1 MTEEFMSY
9 KIRIKFVLVTA
20 ITLFF
25 YIMVVFSL
33 FFVKD
38 IFQSLLFIFL
48 FFISF
53 HFFFLETKNYKLRY
67 FLIWIIILSILES
80 FLIWF
85 DIWQYIASLCV
96 FNLGIFAFV
105 SYIQVPLKR
114 KIWFNSLSY
123 FTVWWY
129 IFTVFTT
136 ITYSFALIGMYSQFP
151 FKCEDLS
158 KASNNVVDFF
168 TNPFRLWIEKAT
180 QIKDDTQSFFNA
192 SIENTILKNTSLP
205 SYTKFWSLINDYREM
220 IINQVVKDNTS
231 INMWICDYV
240 LWEINSRYNKPAFQ
254 FSLIL
259 LMYLL
264 FYPFLR
270 IIFWIMSI
278 IWIVIFKILLW
289 LKVYNI
295 KIVLK
300 EVEEIN

>member
-1 MTEEFMSY
+1 MAEEFMSY
-9 KIRIKFVLVTA
+9 KIRAKFVIVTA

-25 YIMVVFSL
+25 YIMVIFSL

-67 FLIWIIILSILES
+67 FFIGTIVLSILEF

-85 DIWQYIASLCV
+85 DIWQYIASLSI
-96 FNLGIFAFV
+96 FNLGIFAFIA
-105 SYIQVPLKR
+105 YIEVPLKR
-114 KIWFNSLSY
+114 KIWFNSMSY

-158 KASNNVVDFF
+158 IASNNVVDFF
-168 TNPFRLWIEKAT
+168 TNPFRLWLETAN
-180 QIKDDTQSFFNA
+180 QIKVDTQSFFNA
-192 SIENTILKNTSLP
+192 SMENTILKNTALP
-205 SYTKFWSLINDYREM
+205 SQTKLWALINDYKVR
-220 IINQVVKDNTS
+220 ILDQVVKDNKY

-240 LWEINSRYNKPAFQ
+240 LWEINSRYNKPVFQ

-270 IIFWIMSI
+270 IIFRIMSI
-278 IWIVIFKILLW
+278 IWIIIFKILLW

-295 KIVLK
+295 KIVLR

>member
-1 MTEEFMSY
+1 MAEEFISY
-9 KIRIKFVLVTA
+9 KVRIRFVIVTA
-20 ITLFF
+20 ITLFL

-33 FFVKD
+33 FFLKD
-38 IFQSLLFIFL
+38 IFQSLLFVFL
-48 FFISF
+48 FFISL
-53 HFFFLETKNYKLRY
+53 HFFFLETKKYKLIY
-67 FLIWIIILSILES
+67 FFIGAIILSIVEY
-80 FLIWF
+80 FLMWF
-85 DIWQYIASLCV
+85 NIRQYIASLLA
-96 FNLGIFAFV
+96 FNLGIALFIV
-105 SYIQVPLKR
+105 NIEVPIKR

-136 ITYSFALIGMYSQFP
+136 ITYSFALIWMYSQFP

-158 KASNNVVDFF
+158 RASNSVVDFF
-168 TNPFRLWIEKAT
+168 TNPFKIWLETAN
-180 QIKDDTQSFFNA
+180 QIKDETQLFFD
-192 SIENTILKNTSLP
+192 TSLWNTLWKTT
-205 SYTKFWSLINDYREM
+205 SINTQTTIGSLISDYRER
-220 IINQVVKDNTS
+220 IVNQVVKDNKS

-240 LWEINSRYNKPAFQ
+240 LWEINNRYNKPVFQ

-289 LKVYNI
+289 LKAYNI
-295 KIVLK
+295 KKVLK